1 MGDLHYQKRRL
12 WIGSDDRCQ
21 TAKRYPVCRRRS
33 YCQVMRRSK
42 MLRIDLDIPLS
53 RMRSDSDHVPETY
66 PR

>member
-42 MLRIDLDIPLS
+42 MLRIDLDIP
-53 RMRSDSDHVPETY
+53 RDDHSP
-66 PR
+66 PALGPLPIQP